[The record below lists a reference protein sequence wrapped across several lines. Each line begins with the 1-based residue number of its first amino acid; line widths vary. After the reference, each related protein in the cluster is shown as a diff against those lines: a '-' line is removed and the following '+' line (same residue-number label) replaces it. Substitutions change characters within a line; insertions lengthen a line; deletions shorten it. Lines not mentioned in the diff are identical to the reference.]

1 MNSAEKFGYELI
13 FNSIVYAIT
22 HRRTDFSETALIY
35 LDDAKEF
42 FSDVIK
48 GLESVL
54 DKPTEGYYHFK
65 KGGQKLSEIIE
76 LAGYN
81 SKNASQKDVRNMIKG
96 FKAKREQLSQLR
108 QNPQEFYNSEDSKK
122 LLSLSEKI
130 TNLYCGDS

>member
-1 MNSAEKFGYELI
+1 
-13 FNSIVYAIT
+13 
-22 HRRTDFSETALIY
+22 
-35 LDDAKEF
+35 
-42 FSDVIK
+42 
-48 GLESVL
+48 
-54 DKPTEGYYHFK
+54 
-65 KGGQKLSEIIE
+65 

-130 TNLYCGDS
+130 RHLYTIESGILKNYIERL